1 MQTLDAVQQL
11 LDLTLRKIG
20 DADEVDILAEGHLQT
35 INQHREALR
44 ESLQAFSEQKK
55 GAEKKF
61 QCMHCR
67 LHLTGLQTVLNHK
80 HPDLDTEWI
89 VPLPT

>member
-1 MQTLDAVQQL
+1 MQTLVAVQQL
-11 LDLTLRKIG
+11 VDLILRKIG
-20 DADEVDILAEGHLQT
+20 DADEVDILAEKLLQT
-35 INQHREALR
+35 IIQQTEALR

-55 GAEKKF
+55 GAEKEF

-67 LHLTGLQTVLNHK
+67 FPLTGVETVLNHK
-80 HPDLDTEWI
+80 HPELDTEWI